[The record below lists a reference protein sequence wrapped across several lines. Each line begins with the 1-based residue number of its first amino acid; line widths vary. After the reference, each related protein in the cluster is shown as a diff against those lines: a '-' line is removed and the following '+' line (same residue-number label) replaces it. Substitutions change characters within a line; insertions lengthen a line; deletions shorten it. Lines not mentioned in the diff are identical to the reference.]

1 MKEREALG
9 TISGTISYL
18 LPWTFC
24 RYAECLF
31 KGAER
36 TELAGE
42 TIVAMLIV
50 SDYLLIVFC
59 LTSK

>member
-24 RYAECLF
+24 KYAECLS

-42 TIVAMLIV
+42 SFIAMLIV
-50 SDYLLIVFC
+50 SDSLLIVFC

>member
-1 MKEREALG
+1 MKEREVLG
-9 TISGTISYL
+9 TISGTNSYL

-24 RYAECLF
+24 RYAECLS

-36 TELAGE
+36 TELVGE
-42 TIVAMLIV
+42 PIIAMLIV
-50 SDYLLIVFC
+50 SDSLLIVFC